1 MIKILTKKVKQKLLT
16 PKIAD
21 ILNDIAEIVSG
32 QIKEDVDKGV
42 GVKGKLKAL
51 KASTIKAKRKRG
63 SRNARKPLIDT
74 GKMVNVEITKTATG
88 KSLMSE
94 IDVVRS
100 MREIAEY
107 HNTGAGHLP
116 KRLWFGIGKKSVSRV
131 NKVLRAKV
139 RKAIKISL
147 GRLK

>member
-51 KASTIKAKRKRG
+51 KASTIKAKR
-63 SRNARKPLIDT
+63 
-74 GKMVNVEITKTATG
+74 
-88 KSLMSE
+88 
-94 IDVVRS
+94 
-100 MREIAEY
+100 
-107 HNTGAGHLP
+107 
-116 KRLWFGIGKKSVSRV
+116 
-131 NKVLRAKV
+131 
-139 RKAIKISL
+139 
-147 GRLK
+147 

>member
-1 MIKILTKKVKQKLLT
+1 
-16 PKIAD
+16 
-21 ILNDIAEIVSG
+21 
-32 QIKEDVDKGV
+32 
-42 GVKGKLKAL
+42 
-51 KASTIKAKRKRG
+51 
-63 SRNARKPLIDT
+63 
-74 GKMVNVEITKTATG
+74 MVNVEITKTATG